1 MLLIRTVS
9 FLEWNGSEMLYFSYQ
24 FEYGL
29 NTVFAAISYYV
40 WTNNLLL
47 FVLHVYNQSSLVLVY
62 NASWHV
68 MTDLFAYPR
77 FTCGFV
83 GGGSVHIVSWLFF
96 MLPRFSYMVSAID
109 YSLLKHVL

>member
-9 FLEWNGSEMLYFSYQ
+9 FLEWNGGEMLYFSYQ

-47 FVLHVYNQSSLVLVY
+47 FVLHVYNQSSLVSSY
-62 NASWHV
+62 NAPWHV

-77 FTCGFV
+77 FTCGFW
-83 GGGSVHIVSWLFF
+83 GGGKYSYFVLVIF
-96 MLPRFSYMVSAID
+96 MLPRFSHGIRT
-109 YSLLKHVL
+109 